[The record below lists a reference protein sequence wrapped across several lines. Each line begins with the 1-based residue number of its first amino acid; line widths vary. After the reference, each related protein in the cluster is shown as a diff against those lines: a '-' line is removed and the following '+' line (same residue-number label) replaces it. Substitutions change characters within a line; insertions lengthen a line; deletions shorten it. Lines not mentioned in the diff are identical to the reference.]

1 MKKKV
6 LVLVATVA
14 LLALLMPSCIVPA
27 VTPTPVS
34 TPAPVTPAAP
44 SGGKTV
50 FWICEGTYSSI
61 ATSLIFARSFKLAG
75 VDVEVIFDE
84 EALVA
89 LAEKKYD
96 LPAMLQPYAETIK
109 KNLAAAGI
117 PTDPAAWPALV
128 KAAGVPMYACG
139 GWAGWL
145 GVADKLPAGIEVKP
159 GAWVV
164 AELAAAAKVIGAP

>member
-1 MKKKV
+1 
-6 LVLVATVA
+6 
-14 LLALLMPSCIVPA
+14 
-27 VTPTPVS
+27 
-34 TPAPVTPAAP
+34 
-44 SGGKTV
+44 
-50 FWICEGTYSSI
+50 
-61 ATSLIFARSFKLAG
+61 
-75 VDVEVIFDE
+75 
-84 EALVA
+84 

-145 GVADKLPAGIEVKP
+145 GVADKLPAGIEVNQAP
-159 GAWVV
+159 GWSLSLPRQPRLSALRKAEV
-164 AELAAAAKVIGAP
+164 APSGKAA